1 MESNLKLLGSA
12 HSCACKDDIWQ
23 MVQLLILQEGNS
35 RRSKVRMIEEQIN
48 ALIEENVTLKAEVTN
63 LTSRVEILTSK
74 TPAAHPQSTHA
85 RVSEKRTA
93 EVLPL
98 VDQTLEAKAPPYN
111 AHKPSAR
118 DSAGRLQI
126 RTKLLVDA
134 LVKPTPSDTQRKC
147 ETPTQLQVDALV
159 RPSHGKTRSNS
170 DPSEITKPKS
180 PVQLQVSV
188 LVKARS
194 DNDVRHEKYPV
205 VNFYG
210 NAPPALTCGASTLT
224 QCTSPSTP
232 MLVGSPENIA
242 SRHLNGTHD
251 NRYEDRNICTAQS
264 SPLFPPAPGLDIEP
278 NTPHKKKDWVPYIS
292 LADALTPPPLRGQQN
307 AAKDYRQFN
316 EFRSFSRS
324 GNVLDSRDGNVPD
337 CPRRDKQTPS
347 RGSFQI
353 SPPSPE
359 TPPPETGPSFP
370 PTLQTVFRV
379 DILRTDDS
387 TTLGTDVHSE
397 NGSLSVK
404 MVYPGGLLY
413 AYNQSA
419 PRDKKVLRGDRI
431 IEVNG
436 IQHDTRTMLD
446 VCRTARQLSLQI
458 APVQICHSTQR
469 SSLTRP
475 LSSTPAPIEHLGSAA
490 ETAPASRPTAI
501 LIFEDSS
508 KVSAPASRWKQP
520 LHAPMPL
527 LTPLNTTWME
537 SSDRSTM
544 SRYNCLRAEAP
555 TFVPNGE
562 PDVSAGTPP
571 PSPPSPPPH
580 SPILHALPSNL
591 RTVTPLVPT
600 TLIQSR
606 EQPKEMRSSCC
617 VSV

>member
-194 DNDVRHEKYPV
+194 DND
-205 VNFYG
+205 
-210 NAPPALTCGASTLT
+210 
-224 QCTSPSTP
+224 
-232 MLVGSPENIA
+232 
-242 SRHLNGTHD
+242 
-251 NRYEDRNICTAQS
+251 
-264 SPLFPPAPGLDIEP
+264 
-278 NTPHKKKDWVPYIS
+278 
-292 LADALTPPPLRGQQN
+292 
-307 AAKDYRQFN
+307 
-316 EFRSFSRS
+316 
-324 GNVLDSRDGNVPD
+324 
-337 CPRRDKQTPS
+337 
-347 RGSFQI
+347 